1 MANESTKQVERPRNV
16 SITQRLLI
24 KTYGENCPEEMW
36 PKLRDDGGYV
46 ILGSEPTYDEVDCT
60 LDDGELKHTWCRW
73 GWDMGSPVRFDS
85 RVDAEVFVKTL
96 NCPDDRGRSY
106 ARGYIP
112 QVAFAGK
119 GTMFENDKALPN
131 GDSEEDYED

>member
-1 MANESTKQVERPRNV
+1 MVKETNGTVERPRNV
-16 SITQRLLI
+16 SITQKLLT
-24 KTYGENCPEEMW
+24 KTYGENCPEELW
-36 PKLRDDGGYV
+36 PTLVDDGGYV
-46 ILGSEPTYDEVDCT
+46 ILGSEPTYDEYTCT
-60 LDDGELKHTWCRW
+60 MGEENPAHTWCRW

-96 NCPDDRGRSY
+96 NWNDERGRSY

-112 QVAFAGK
+112 HVAFAGE
-119 GTMFENDKALPN
+119 GTGFERDTALPN